1 MFCVFSLLLT
11 LIIGRVL
18 VIDNESDYVT
28 AAQGHSTYTLRL
40 AETRGKIYDRNGSIL
55 AGGFYEY
62 KAVVIPSPHT
72 AASLLRVLSTDE
84 TQNAESLKK
93 IADRFKGTFPFT
105 VEVPDGSCESDGIT
119 VYRVPKRYSDNALAL
134 HLIGSC
140 SENSGQSGIERA
152 YDQWLSD
159 AAGELA
165 VTCRVNAAGRSL
177 DGTKQE
183 VTDTTANSD
192 RGVMLTIDS
201 HIQNIAETAAAHHI
215 ESGAVIVA
223 DVTNGE
229 ILAMASLPTYRR
241 SDVAAVLQDTRSPL
255 VNRALL
261 AYNAGSVFKP
271 VVAAAALENGLDP
284 EESYACEGTVQ
295 IGNLTMG
302 CINHTAHGS
311 VSLNSAIAHSC
322 NTYFIHTAQT
332 IGGDAILNMAQNLG
346 FGSATQL
353 ASHYAASAGTLPSSS
368 SLTLPAA
375 LANFSFGQG
384 TLTVTPVQITGMM
397 LAIARGG
404 EYIEPTVFKGL
415 TDGHGHI
422 LSLPVQRETRQSMS
436 RETAE
441 QIGICLRSA
450 VLEGTAKAGASD
462 KITSAA
468 KTGTAE
474 TGIIRNGKTINQAW
488 YAGYFP
494 YEDPRYVCVV
504 LAEGGTSGGA
514 SAGPVFQEIANRMS
528 VLL

>member
-1 MFCVFSLLLT
+1 
-11 LIIGRVL
+11 
-18 VIDNESDYVT
+18 
-28 AAQGHSTYTLRL
+28 
-40 AETRGKIYDRNGSIL
+40 
-55 AGGFYEY
+55 
-62 KAVVIPSPHT
+62 
-72 AASLLRVLSTDE
+72 
-84 TQNAESLKK
+84 
-93 IADRFKGTFPFT
+93 
-105 VEVPDGSCESDGIT
+105 
-119 VYRVPKRYSDNALAL
+119 
-134 HLIGSC
+134 
-140 SENSGQSGIERA
+140 
-152 YDQWLSD
+152 
-159 AAGELA
+159 
-165 VTCRVNAAGRSL
+165 
-177 DGTKQE
+177 
-183 VTDTTANSD
+183 
-192 RGVMLTIDS
+192 MLTIDS